1 MRWAAISMRLGA
13 ASLAAL
19 LGAASALADAA
30 VTGVRTGAS
39 AERTRVTLELTE
51 PVDFTLFS
59 LADPYRVVLDFP
71 RVAWRAPVDGATQK
85 GGLVAGLRFGQ
96 FRPDTSRL
104 VLDLAAAAV
113 VQKTTVLP
121 PSGEFGHRLLID
133 LAPAS
138 RTAFLAAAGASKPPP
153 EAAPPPAEPKRRVD
167 ARRLVVLDP
176 GHGGIDPG
184 AIGPSGVYEK
194 DLVLEYA
201 VELRRRLLATRRY
214 RVAMTRDNDVFLS
227 LAERVRLAQQAEGD
241 LFISIHADSIEN
253 GQMRGGAVYTLSET
267 SSDAEAER
275 LAAKENRA
283 DLIGGLQL
291 DRHDTEVV
299 SILISLAQRETMNYS
314 ARFANVLVPELE
326 RNKVAVRRKPHRFAG
341 FRVLKAPDVPSVL
354 LELGY
359 LSNPKEER
367 HLRSAE
373 GRASVTAAVV
383 GAIDRYFADLKL

>member
-1 MRWAAISMRLGA
+1 MH
-13 ASLAAL
+13 LAAAL
-19 LGAASALADAA
+19 FVFAAAGSALAEPA
-30 VTGVRTGAS
+30 VTGVRIGVS
-39 AERTRVTLELTE
+39 GERTRVVLELTE
-51 PVDFTLFS
+51 RIDFTLFS

-71 RVAWRAPVDGATQK
+71 HVVWRAPVDGAAQR
-85 GGLVAGLRFGQ
+85 GGIVSGLRYGQ
-96 FRPDTSRL
+96 FRPGTSRL
-104 VLDLAAAAV
+104 VLDLSAAAL
-113 VQKTTVLP
+113 VQGTTALP

-133 LAPAS
+133 LAPTD
-138 RTAFLAAAGASKPPP
+138 RKAFLAAVSAAKPPP
-153 EAAPPPAEPKRRVD
+153 EAAPVPAPDKKRPD
-167 ARRLVVLDP
+167 ARRVIVLDP
-176 GHGGIDPG
+176 GHGGVDPG
-184 AIGPSGVYEK
+184 TIGASGVYEK

-201 VELRRRLLATRRY
+201 QELRRRLEATRRY
-214 RVAMTRDNDVFLS
+214 RVAMTREDDVFLS
-227 LAERVRLAQQAEGD
+227 LAERVRFAQQAGGD

-253 GQMRGGAVYTLSET
+253 GQVRGGAVYTLAET

-283 DLIGGLQL
+283 DLIAGLQL

-326 RNKVAVRRKPHRFAG
+326 RHKVAVRRKPHRFAG

-367 HLRSAE
+367 HLRSPQ
-373 GRASVTAAVV
+373 GRATVTAALVS
-383 GAIDRYFADLKL
+383 AIDRYFADLKL

>member
-1 MRWAAISMRLGA
+1 MRLA
-13 ASLAAL
+13 ATLLVVLAATR
-19 LGAASALADAA
+19 ALADAA
-30 VTGVRTGAS
+30 VTGVRTS
-39 AERTRVTLELTE
+39 ATGERTRVVLELTG
-51 PVDFTLFS
+51 PVEYTLFS
-59 LADPYRVVLDFP
+59 LADPYRIVLDFP
-71 RVAWRAPVDGATQK
+71 RVAWRAPLDAAAQK
-85 GGLVAGLRFGQ
+85 GGVVAGLRYGQ
-96 FRPDTSRL
+96 FRPGTSRL
-104 VLDLAAAAV
+104 VLDLATSAV
-113 VQKTTVLP
+113 VQKTTALP
-121 PSGEFGHRLLID
+121 PSGELGHRLLID
-133 LAPAS
+133 LAPVDRA
-138 RTAFLAAAGASKPPP
+138 AFMVAVGAARPPP
-153 EAAPPPAEPKRRVD
+153 EAAPPAAPEPAKRLDTRRV
-167 ARRLVVLDP
+167 VVLDP

-184 AIGPSGVYEK
+184 TIGASGAYEK
-194 DLVLEYA
+194 DVVLDYA
-201 VELRRRLLATRRY
+201 IELRRRLQATRRY
-214 RVAMTRDNDVFLS
+214 RVVMTREEDVFLS
-227 LAERVRLAQQAEGD
+227 LAERVRLAQQAGGD
-241 LFISIHADSIEN
+241 LFISIHADSIDN

-267 SSDAEAER
+267 SSDVEAER

-283 DLIGGLQL
+283 DVIAGLQL

-373 GRASVTAAVV
+373 GRAAVTAAIV